1 MARSMTSMLKLAIG
15 IAFAVVALAFSNFEV
30 ATAYLCQGQGAAV
43 NSPRIGVSRHGTLY
57 FSAQI
62 HDQTAGR
69 FVVLAR
75 IRPSRSP
82 AFVSTAGAATSRPL
96 SG

>member
-43 NSPRIGVSRHGTLY
+43 NSPRIGVSVTVR
-57 FSAQI
+57 A
-62 HDQTAGR
+62 
-69 FVVLAR
+69 
-75 IRPSRSP
+75 
-82 AFVSTAGAATSRPL
+82 
-96 SG
+96 